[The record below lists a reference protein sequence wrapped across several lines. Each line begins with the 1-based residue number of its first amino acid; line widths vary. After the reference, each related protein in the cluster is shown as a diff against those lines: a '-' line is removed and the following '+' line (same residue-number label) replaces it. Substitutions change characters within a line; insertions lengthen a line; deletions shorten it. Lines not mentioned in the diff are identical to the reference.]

1 MNLNQFL
8 RRVDSLTEKLS
19 KEELADVIRR
29 LGNIWPE
36 SERQKFLG
44 YLENSR
50 ERAAEPDQDIRRTL
64 EEVEQKLDLI
74 EEEELCLD
82 SEMNEEYDDWYN
94 SEEDEFYFH
103 DPEHVTEAVED
114 AFGMVHRLMDCEMY
128 EEAYELSKR
137 LMELQVRVD
146 GDYGDYAAPYMN
158 WKELESENLISIP
171 NDRFLREMMYAAYR
185 ILPLK
190 ERIPALFRIM
200 KEGMGSEASL
210 ETVLQAGGGRLP
222 QLEEFLEEWTEYLGE
237 QDGKLAGNL
246 LKEALEFQ
254 GNSGKSLKAAGRF
267 ADKHPELYEEI
278 LQKGKE
284 KGRDEEMLQI
294 GLQALQTIRP
304 DYEARSRIALQTA
317 EYALSMGNQETAEFC
332 WLEAFR
338 SYPNLVNFLRLM
350 RESRDFEPY
359 REKVREIYLECRR
372 SSSSGS
378 MSMADYDKPG
388 KRNLTSN
395 TYFALEFF
403 SGHFDE
409 VISEGMDTS
418 EALGW
423 SFTFM
428 KEGIALFLLTL
439 NQGERLLAGCQA
451 MCEKITGS
459 FSFDSEKYSEGLLRP
474 ADPDSNRLFMECLNQ
489 WKKGLSLSQDQQD
502 KMMKRLEKWIEK
514 RVEGIMGANRRN
526 YYGECAALIAALG
539 EVKESRGELNGKEKL
554 MEAYKDAYSR
564 RRAFHEEL
572 RRFGMIDTRKSAVSK
587 S

>member
-1 MNLNQFL
+1 
-8 RRVDSLTEKLS
+8 
-19 KEELADVIRR
+19 
-29 LGNIWPE
+29 
-36 SERQKFLG
+36 
-44 YLENSR
+44 
-50 ERAAEPDQDIRRTL
+50 
-64 EEVEQKLDLI
+64 
-74 EEEELCLD
+74 
-82 SEMNEEYDDWYN
+82 
-94 SEEDEFYFH
+94 
-103 DPEHVTEAVED
+103 
-114 AFGMVHRLMDCEMY
+114 
-128 EEAYELSKR
+128 
-137 LMELQVRVD
+137 
-146 GDYGDYAAPYMN
+146 
-158 WKELESENLISIP
+158 
-171 NDRFLREMMYAAYR
+171 
-185 ILPLK
+185 
-190 ERIPALFRIM
+190 
-200 KEGMGSEASL
+200 
-210 ETVLQAGGGRLP
+210 
-222 QLEEFLEEWTEYLGE
+222 
-237 QDGKLAGNL
+237 
-246 LKEALEFQ
+246 
-254 GNSGKSLKAAGRF
+254 
-267 ADKHPELYEEI
+267 
-278 LQKGKE
+278 
-284 KGRDEEMLQI
+284 
-294 GLQALQTIRP
+294 
-304 DYEARSRIALQTA
+304 
-317 EYALSMGNQETAEFC
+317 
-332 WLEAFR
+332 
-338 SYPNLVNFLRLM
+338 
-350 RESRDFEPY
+350 
-359 REKVREIYLECRR
+359 
-372 SSSSGS
+372 

-474 ADPDSNRLFMECLNQ
+474 TDPDSNRLFMECLNQ

-526 YYGECAALIAALG
+526 YYGECAAFIAALG